1 MKKAIKKWVKTL
13 GPMALGIFFIWYSLS
28 KFSSEELD
36 ELWLNIKNVDLIWV
50 VISFL
55 MGIISHL
62 SRAYRWKF
70 LLEPIQI
77 VPKFYNC
84 FLSLMLGYLANLGIP
99 RSGEVLR
106 GATLASYEN
115 VKFEKTFGT
124 IITERLV
131 DFVMLISIVGFT
143 SISQSEKVFD
153 FFRSQNINPF
163 FGGMVIVTLILLLI
177 IGFRIIKHSKIPFF
191 QKIKNFIEELF
202 KGMKSVFSMK
212 KKAYFLLHT
221 FIIWGLYV
229 GMFYVLKFAFPDTQE
244 LGYQAMLVAFV
255 FGAFAMSVTN
265 GGIGLYPIAIG
276 IAFSTFGV
284 SSATGEAFGWVM
296 WGTQTGLVIALGG
309 LSFLILP
316 LLNRK

>member
-1 MKKAIKKWVKTL
+1 MKKAIKKGLQTI

-28 KFSSEELD
+28 KFSSEELQ
-36 ELWLNIKNVDLIWV
+36 ELWFNIKNVNLLWV
-50 VISFL
+50 ILSFL
-55 MGIISHL
+55 MGLTSHL

-70 LLEPIQI
+70 LLEPVQI

-99 RSGEVLR
+99 RSGEILR

-131 DFVMLISIVGFT
+131 DLVMLLSIVGIA
-143 SISQSEKVFD
+143 SISQSEKIFT
-153 FFRSQNINPF
+153 FFKNQNINPF
-163 FGGMVIVTLILLLI
+163 FGGIVILSLILALI
-177 IGFRIIKHSKIPFF
+177 IGFRIIKHSKIPLV
-191 QKIKNFIEELF
+191 QKLKKFIEELF

-212 KKAYFLLHT
+212 KKLYFILHT
-221 FIIWGLYV
+221 FIIWGLYL
-229 GMFYVLKFAFPDTQE
+229 GMFYVLKFAFPDTQD
-244 LGYQAMLVAFV
+244 LGIEATLVAFV
-255 FGAFAMSVTN
+255 FGAFAMSITN

-276 IAFSTFGV
+276 LAFSAFGV
-284 SSATGEAFGWVM
+284 STATGEAFGWVM
-296 WGTQTGLVIALGG
+296 WGTQTGLVIILGG

-316 LLNRK
+316 LLNRR

>member
-13 GPMALGIFFIWYSLS
+13 SPMALGIFFIWYSLS

-36 ELWLNIKNVDLIWV
+36 QLWLNIKNVDLVWV
-50 VISFL
+50 IFSFS
-55 MGIISHL
+55 MGFVSHL

-70 LLEPIQI
+70 LLEPVQI
-77 VPKFYNC
+77 FPKFHNC
-84 FLSLMLGYLANLGIP
+84 FFSLMLGYLANLGIP

-106 GATLASYEN
+106 GATLATYEN

-131 DFVMLISIVGFT
+131 DLIMLLSIVGFA
-143 SISQSEKVFD
+143 SLSQSEKIFK
-153 FFRSQNINPF
+153 FFKEQDINPF
-163 FGGMVIVTLILLLI
+163 FGGLIIVSLILSLI
-177 IGFRIIKHSKIPFF
+177 IGFRIIKHSKIPLFK
-191 QKIKNFIEELF
+191 KIRGFIEELF
-202 KGMKSVFSMK
+202 KGMKSVFSMN

-229 GMFYVLKFAFPDTQE
+229 GMFYVLKFAFPNTQE
-244 LGYQAMLVAFV
+244 LGLEATLVAFI

-276 IAFSTFGV
+276 LAFNAFDV

-296 WGTQTGLVIALGG
+296 WGTQTGLVIILGG
-309 LSFLILP
+309 LSFLVLP
-316 LLNRK
+316 LLNRR

>member
-1 MKKAIKKWVKTL
+1 MKKALKKWMKTL

-28 KFSSEELD
+28 KFSSEELNQ
-36 ELWLNIKNVDLIWV
+36 LWLNIKNVDLIWV
-50 VISFL
+50 ILSFI
-55 MGIISHL
+55 MGFVSHL

-70 LLEPIQI
+70 LLEPVKII
-77 VPKFYNC
+77 PKFYNC

-106 GATLASYEN
+106 GATLASYEE

-131 DFVMLISIVGFT
+131 DLVMLLSIVGFT
-143 SISQSEKVFD
+143 SLSQSDKIFE
-153 FFRSQNINPF
+153 FFINQDINPF
-163 FGGMVIVTLILLLI
+163 FGGLVIISLILLLI
-177 IGFRIIKHSKIPFF
+177 IGYRIIKHSKLPFV
-191 QKIKNFIEELF
+191 QKLKTFIEELF

-212 KKAYFLLHT
+212 NKAYFLLHT

-229 GMFYVLKFAFPDTQE
+229 GMFYVLKFAFPDTQS
-244 LGYQAMLVAFV
+244 LGLEATLVAFI

-276 IAFSTFGV
+276 LAFQAFGV

-296 WGTQTGLVIALGG
+296 WGTQTGLVIILGG

-316 LLNRK
+316 LLNRR

>member
-1 MKKAIKKWVKTL
+1 MKKAIKKGIRTVA
-13 GPMALGIFFIWYSLS
+13 PMALGVFFIWYSFS
-28 KFSSEELD
+28 KFSTQELEEL
-36 ELWLNIKNVDLIWV
+36 WMNIKNVNVIWV
-50 VISFL
+50 ILSFL
-55 MGIISHL
+55 MGLLSHL

-77 VPKFYNC
+77 VPKFYNS
-84 FLSLMLGYLANLGIP
+84 FFSLMLGYLANLGIP

-131 DFVMLISIVGFT
+131 DLVMLLSIVGMA
-143 SISQSEKVFD
+143 SLSQSEKIFD
-153 FFRSQNINPF
+153 FFKNQNINPF
-163 FGGMVIVTLILLLI
+163 FGGIVILSFILALVL
-177 IGFRIIKHSKIPFF
+177 GFRLIKFSKVPFF
-191 QKIKNFIEELF
+191 QKLKKFIEDLF
-202 KGMKSVFSMK
+202 NGMKSVFSMK
-212 KKAYFLLHT
+212 KKLYFIMHT

-229 GMFYVLKFAFPDTQE
+229 GMFYVLKFAFPETKT
-244 LGYQAMLVAFV
+244 LGVEATLAAFV

-284 SSATGEAFGWVM
+284 SVATGEAFGWVM
-296 WGTQTGLVIALGG
+296 WGTQTALVILLGG

-316 LLNRK
+316 FINKR

>member
-1 MKKAIKKWVKTL
+1 
-13 GPMALGIFFIWYSLS
+13 
-28 KFSSEELD
+28 
-36 ELWLNIKNVDLIWV
+36 
-50 VISFL
+50 
-55 MGIISHL
+55 MGILSHL

-70 LLEPIQI
+70 LLEPVQI

-131 DFVMLISIVGFT
+131 DFVMLLSIVGFA
-143 SISQSEKVFD
+143 SLSQSDKIFS
-153 FFRSQNINPF
+153 FFESQNINPF
-163 FGGMVIVTLILLLI
+163 FGGLLIITMILLLF
-177 IGFRIIKHSKIPFF
+177 IGFRIIKHSKFPLF

-202 KGMKSVFSMK
+202 NGMKSVFQMK
-212 KKAYFLLHT
+212 NKVYFLLHT

-229 GMFYVLKFAFPDTQE
+229 GMFFVLKFAFPDTQD
-244 LGYQAMLVAFV
+244 LGLQATLVAFI
-255 FGAFAMSVTN
+255 FGAFAMTVTN

-276 IAFSTFGV
+276 LAFNAFGV
-284 SSATGEAFGWVM
+284 SPATGEAFGWVM
-296 WGTQTGLVIALGG
+296 WGTQTGLVIILGG
-309 LSFLILP
+309 LSFLLLP
-316 LLNRK
+316 LLNRR